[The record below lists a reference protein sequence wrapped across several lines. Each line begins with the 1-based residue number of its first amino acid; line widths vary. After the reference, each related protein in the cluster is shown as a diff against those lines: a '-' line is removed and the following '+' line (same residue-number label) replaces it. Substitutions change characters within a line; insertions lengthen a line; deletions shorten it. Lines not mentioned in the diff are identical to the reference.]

1 MLTVSVS
8 ELVPGECRLLWVIE
22 ADTEYGSAMAAQ
34 AQVSVDR
41 DGCGVVY
48 VESGAT
54 GVSYREPRVVGGL
67 VEVWFAER
75 GFIALFP
82 AEEAMRDGGRRLA
95 AELGS
100 RLSAGVHHVISGPG
114 REFEAGSLGRAAA
127 AEARPS
133 AAFLTI
139 RTVCGAADEAGASGR
154 HRPCLY
160 A

>member
-8 ELVPGECRLLWVIE
+8 ELVPGEAQLLWVIE

-34 AQVSVDR
+34 AQVSAGR
-41 DGCGVVY
+41 DGRGAVY

-54 GVSYREPRVVGGL
+54 GGAYDEPRIVGGL

-100 RLSAGVHHVISGPG
+100 RLPVGVRRALAGPG
-114 REFEAGSLGRAAA
+114 GELEAGS
-127 AEARPS
+127 
-133 AAFLTI
+133 
-139 RTVCGAADEAGASGR
+139 
-154 HRPCLY
+154 
-160 A
+160 